1 MTFFKETEILHP
13 LYEAKLENGVLI
25 SVYGDKAKG
34 SDGKTYFHVGEEDA
48 DGVLRTVGWSSETKE
63 AVILK

>member
-13 LYEAKLENGVLI
+13 LYEAKLDLI
-25 SVYGDKAKG
+25 SVYGDEAKG

-63 AVILK
+63 AIILK